1 MVLENYIKFL
11 GIDDIPE
18 NLKKYL
24 SVPSLV
30 RLKNVGY
37 FCGMD
42 YASKNVYDFKEK
54 VSRYDHS
61 LTVALITWNLT
72 KDIKQTL
79 AALFHDISTPCFSHV
94 IDYMNK
100 DYVNQEST
108 EEKTEEIIKNDLVLL
123 EYLKSDGISVEEI
136 CDFKKYSIVDLDRPM
151 MCADRLD
158 GIILTGLFWTKSISL
173 DDAKNIIS
181 SLYIYK
187 NEFGNYEISFY
198 DEKVAKLVL
207 ETNNLIDIYCH
218 SKEDNYL
225 MELLANITRL
235 AINNKIVT
243 YDELF
248 IIDEEELMERL
259 EKYSDTNLQNYL
271 NIFKTITLD
280 EIPDIDMPLV
290 KVRKLNPV
298 VNGKRLS

>member
-123 EYLKSDGISVEEI
+123 EYLKSDEISVEEI
-136 CDFKKYSIVDLDRPM
+136 CNFKKYSIVDLDRPM

-181 SLYIYK
+181 SLYISK
-187 NEFGNYEISFY
+187 NEFGNDEINFN
-198 DEKVAKLVL
+198 DEKIAKLVL
-207 ETNNLIDIYCH
+207 DTNNLIDVYCH

-248 IIDEEELMERL
+248 IIDEEELTERL
-259 EKYSDTNLQNYL
+259 EKCSDTNLQNYL
-271 NIFKTITLD
+271 NIFKTITLS
-280 EIPDIDMPLV
+280 EIPDVDMPLV